1 MVLRR
6 LRLYRYALTV
16 DDDRLILQHC
26 VARAIDDPRM
36 RITFTREFF
45 PNRHLD

>member
-6 LRLYRYALTV
+6 LRLYGDGLTV

-26 VARAIDDPRM
+26 VARAIGEPHM
-36 RITFTREFF
+36 GISFTSEFF
-45 PNRHLD
+45 PNR